1 MISTSAYLLVVHGSR
16 DLQSQ
21 VSLKRLSYLI
31 SWQLNYLNK
40 KVINENSNGCY
51 HNVFQAVIVEVAT
64 LELSQISLAKKIQ
77 QFALKINKYGI
88 KNLKIIPMFLFPGI
102 HVKQDIPLEISTA
115 QKKIGNLINLELCP
129 HLGSYKG
136 LSNLLSN
143 QFSICSQMN
152 AKIIIS
158 HGSHFKDGNNTI
170 EVIASNLNAITAYW
184 GMKPDL
190 SDQINIL
197 LKQNKLAIT
206 IIPYFLFRGKI
217 TTIITQQIKKIQS
230 NLPEIQINLGHP
242 IGETFDLV
250 KLIVDEV
257 IK

>member
-1 MISTSAYLLVVHGSR
+1 MKT
-16 DLQSQ
+16 
-21 VSLKRLSYLI
+21 LI
-31 SWQLNYLNK
+31 A
-40 KVINENSNGCY
+40 VIII
-51 HNVFQAVIVEVAT
+51 FLQAVIVEVAT